1 MTTMDRLRAW
11 WTLDEK
17 AEAASADNPLTPL
30 SAAQRRDGGPM
41 LALAFGWGFLITGL
55 LTGGALGAGLPFW
68 PDLIG
73 YAILGNAINLAIG
86 ALAGYIGYRT
96 GCNSAL
102 IFRGVYGAAG
112 AYVPVVFLAL
122 LTIGWQ
128 GIVVGAFAQ
137 VWTQSPDTAIFYA
150 VAIFAG
156 LLYTFT
162 TYFGIKGL
170 ERVGV
175 PSMIILVAVGLY
187 AAYINIDKAGG
198 WTAFLEL
205 SRTTA
210 AKAPLTGVDAVN
222 LVVGSWIVGAI
233 VMAEYTRFSRRGIVA
248 LAIAFIVLFVDQI
261 FLQVVGALGAV
272 VSGSADFTTY
282 MRSLSGA
289 AALFALVGMTL
300 ALWTTGDTNL
310 YLPSV
315 QTASLLR
322 RPKRVMVVV
331 CGLLGTILGLGI
343 YTRFLDWIGWLAT
356 VCPPLIGP
364 VLVDYYLF
372 KRQDYSRQ
380 ALGAVSTLNIAAIVS
395 FVIGAGV
402 AWLSNRPGGLI
413 PGLTLA
419 PSLVGLLVSAVAYAV
434 LAPLTGRLRERA
446 TITES
451 SHRGA

>member
-1 MTTMDRLRAW
+1 MSIATRMRQW
-11 WTLDEK
+11 WTLDER
-17 AEAASADNPLTPL
+17 AELASDDNPLSPL
-30 SAAQRRDGGPM
+30 SNAQRRPASPL

-68 PDLIG
+68 PDLMG
-73 YAILGNAINLAIG
+73 YAFIGNMINFAIG
-86 ALAGYIGYRT
+86 ALVGYIGYRT

-112 AYVPVVFLAL
+112 AYIPVVFLAL

-137 VWTQSPDTAIFYA
+137 VWTQSPGTALFYGVA
-150 VAIFAG
+150 VFAG

-170 ERVGV
+170 ERVGL
-175 PSMIILVAVGLY
+175 PSMLVLVAVGLY

-198 WTAFLEL
+198 WGPFLEL

-210 AKAPLTGVDAVN
+210 AKSPLAGIDAVN
-222 LVVGSWIVGAI
+222 LVVGSWIVGAV
-233 VMAEYTRFSRRGIVA
+233 VMAEYTRFSRSGAVA
-248 LAIAFIVLFVDQI
+248 VAIAFVVLMIDQV

-282 MRSLSGA
+282 MRSLAGA
-289 AALFALVGMTL
+289 ASIFALIGMTL

-315 QTASLLR
+315 QTASLFR
-322 RPKRVMVVV
+322 KPKKVMVVI
-331 CGLLGTILGLGI
+331 CGLAGTVLGLGI
-343 YTRFLDWIGWLAT
+343 YERFLDWIGWLAT

-364 VLVDYYLF
+364 VIVDYYLLG
-372 KRQDYSRQ
+372 RRDYSRS
-380 ALGAVSTLNIAAIVS
+380 ALDKASSLNLAAVIAFIVGGTL
-395 FVIGAGV
+395 
-402 AWLSNRPGGLI
+402 AWLSSRPGSALAGLR
-413 PGLTLA
+413 LA
-419 PSLVGLLVSAVAYAV
+419 PSLVGLIASAVVYFI
-434 LAPLTGRLRERA
+434 LAKIAGRTRTA
-446 TITES
+446 
-451 SHRGA
+451 AAPA

>member
-1 MTTMDRLRAW
+1 MSMLARLRAW

-17 AEAASADNPLTPL
+17 SEAASADNPLTPL
-30 SAAQRRDGGPM
+30 SSEQRRDGGPM

-73 YAILGNAINLAIG
+73 FAVLGNTMNLIIG

-102 IFRGVYGAAG
+102 IFRNVYGAAG

-137 VWTQSPDTAIFYA
+137 VWTQSPDTALFYA

-175 PSMIILVAVGLY
+175 PSMVVLVAVGLY
-187 AAYINIDKAGG
+187 AASVNIDKAGG

-205 SRTTA
+205 SRSTA
-210 AKAPLTGVDAVN
+210 AKAPLSGIDAVN

-233 VMAEYTRFSRRGIVA
+233 VMAEYTRFSRRGAVA
-248 LAIAFIVLFVDQI
+248 LAIAFVVLFVDQM

-282 MRSLSGA
+282 LRSLSGA

-315 QTASLLR
+315 QTASLFR
-322 RPKRVMVVV
+322 RPKRVMVVI
-331 CGLLGTILGLGI
+331 CGLIGTVLGLGI
-343 YTRFLDWIGWLAT
+343 YARFLDWIGWLAT

-364 VLVDYYLF
+364 VLVDYYVL
-372 KRQDYSRQ
+372 RRRDYSRA
-380 ALGAVSTLNIAAIVS
+380 ALEATSTLNAAAIAS
-395 FVIGAGV
+395 FVIGAAV
-402 AWLSNRPGGLI
+402 AWIASRPGGLI
-413 PGLTLA
+413 DGLTLA
-419 PSLVGLLVSAVAYAV
+419 PSLVGLLVSALSYAL
-434 LAPLTGRLRERA
+434 LAPLTRRTRA
-446 TITES
+446 PLASDTP
-451 SHRGA
+451 G